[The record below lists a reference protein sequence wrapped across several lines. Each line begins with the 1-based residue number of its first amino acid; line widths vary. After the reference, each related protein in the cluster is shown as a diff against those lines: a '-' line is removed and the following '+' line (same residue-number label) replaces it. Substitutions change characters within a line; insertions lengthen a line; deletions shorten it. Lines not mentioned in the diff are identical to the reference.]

1 MGKNNNYQIHLST
14 MKKKKNNTKEK
25 PEKPR
30 KKISELID
38 ELAYINENENI
49 RNSKKFLED
58 LYLLEQE

>member
-1 MGKNNNYQIHLST
+1 

>member
-1 MGKNNNYQIHLST
+1 MKNKKNNN
-14 MKKKKNNTKEK
+14 NKEK
-25 PEKPR
+25 LEKPR